1 MIMGNREFYVKVNG
15 DYVNIN
21 TLPEEVQEQIKKD
34 LTKRYTDTV
43 AKQLATRR

>member
-1 MIMGNREFYVKVNG
+1 MSKREFYVKVNG
-15 DYVNIN
+15 EYVNLY
-21 TLPEEVQEQIKKD
+21 TLPEAMQEQIKKD